1 MFETLDTPQLARL
14 RRKVTLLSGGGT
26 FLDGFDLVIIAVAL
40 PVLKDYF
47 PGMGP
52 GIIALIAASAIFGA
66 LIGATLGGR
75 LTDKY
80 GRKAMYLL
88 DLACFVAFAI
98 GAALAWD
105 PWSLIA
111 FRFLLGLGIGADY
124 PISATLVAEFSSS
137 KGRGAHSGSL
147 GAMWFVGALAAYVT
161 GILLEPLGPN
171 SWRYMFLVGAV
182 FAIIVLILRRT
193 LPESPRWLASV
204 GREEDAQKIMRELTG
219 HNVEIP
225 TGRIKRQPISALFNE
240 KYRRITIFVTG
251 FWTCYA
257 IAYYGITI
265 YTPTILDEFNEDGSR
280 SVAYLGGGVVALVG
294 LIGAFIGLNLADRW
308 GRRPLIITSFSGL
321 AAALLILTL
330 SPAPGL
336 GFLVALFSV
345 AVLFANMGGGILNFV
360 YPTEL
365 YPTGIRA
372 TGMGFA
378 TSVSRIGS
386 LLGVLVFPG
395 MIAAWGQQVALGF
408 FFAVAVL
415 ALVICL
421 ILAPETNGR
430 TLEELSREGDYE
442 GELSHP

>member
-1 MFETLDTPQLARL
+1 MFETLDTPQLTRL
-14 RRKVTLLSGGGT
+14 RRKVTVLSGGGT

-88 DLACFVAFAI
+88 DLACFVVFAV

-147 GAMWFVGALAAYVT
+147 GAMWFVGALVAYVT
-161 GILLEPLGPN
+161 GILLEPLGAD
-171 SWRYMFLVGAV
+171 SWRYMFMVGAV
-182 FAIIVLILRRT
+182 FAVIVLILRRT

-225 TGRIKRQPISALFNE
+225 TGKIKQQPISALFNE

-280 SVAYLGGGVVALVG
+280 SVAYLGAGVVALVG
-294 LIGAFIGLNLADRW
+294 LIGALIGLNLADRW

-336 GFLVALFSV
+336 GFLVMLFSV

>member
-280 SVAYLGGGVVALVG
+280 SVAYLGAGVVALVG

-336 GFLVALFSV
+336 GFLVTLFSV

-408 FFAVAVL
+408 FFAIAVL